1 MVNKTKQIYNIL
13 ISLSKTFFY
22 FYFFYTTISITLNFR
37 NVRIKKALGTSTLT
51 IQND

>member
-13 ISLSKTFFY
+13 ISLSKTFF
-22 FYFFYTTISITLNFR
+22 FYFYTTISITLNFR
-37 NVRIKKALGTSTLT
+37 NVRIEKALATSTLT